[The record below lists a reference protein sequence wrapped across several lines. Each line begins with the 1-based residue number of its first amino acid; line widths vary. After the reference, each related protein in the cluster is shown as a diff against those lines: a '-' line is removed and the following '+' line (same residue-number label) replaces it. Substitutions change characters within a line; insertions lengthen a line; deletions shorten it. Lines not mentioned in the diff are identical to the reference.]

1 MLTWFY
7 EVVMNVCIFC
17 LMNRS
22 KVSGPGGTSYWVS
35 HAHGHETAHGG
46 GSDADEV

>member
-1 MLTWFY
+1 
-7 EVVMNVCIFC
+7 
-17 LMNRS
+17 MNRF

-35 HAHGHETAHGG
+35 HAHSHEAAHGV